1 MNVLVVGGGAREHAL
16 TWKALQSPLTD
27 TVFCAPG
34 NAATGSIAIN
44 TGLEAT
50 DVEGVAR
57 FVNERDVGLTV
68 IGPEVAVAAGLA
80 ARLTAAGRIV
90 FGPTQAAGRIESS
103 KAFAKSLMER
113 TGVPTPAH
121 RVFDNPASAKD
132 FVRGERRAFVV
143 KADGLAKGK
152 GTLVARDA
160 EETLECIDTLMLR
173 RTVGG
178 AADRIVMEENID
190 GRGGARRA
198 RGGERVLD
206 VQVECGSG
214 PRVPRVSRD
223 LCHRIPDRRVG
234 HDRARGS
241 CLPCRRRGRSIGL
254 RDGRRPGIDPRRAG
268 RIDGRGEGPCLPER
282 RSYSLSGD
290 DLSPRPRG
298 ARDRS
303 SRAAVSDGPLVGIVM
318 GSESDRPTIQ
328 RCCEVLD
335 GYGVTYEV
343 VVRSAHRDPE
353 GCRQWATEAE
363 GRGINVLVA
372 AAGGAAHLPGVV
384 AAWSVLPVIG
394 VPMSAGAL
402 GGLDALL
409 SMAQMPAG
417 IPVATVAIGDAGA
430 RNAGHL
436 AVGILALADAGAR
449 EKLVKR
455 REANR
460 QPKQ

>member
-80 ARLTAAGRIV
+80 DRLTAAGRLV

-173 RTVGG
+173 RTVGA
-178 AADRIVMEENID
+178 AADRIVLEEKID
-190 GRGGARRA
+190 GREVSLMALVD
-198 RGGERVLD
+198 GERILPLPPACDYKRAFDGDRGPNTGGMGGYSPVSFFGPDAVEQAVTTVLRPI
-206 VQVECGSG
+206 VE
-214 PRVPRVSRD
+214 
-223 LCHRIPDRRVG
+223 
-234 HDRARGS
+234 
-241 CLPCRRRGRSIGL
+241 GL
-254 RDGRRPGIDPRRAG
+254 RDGGTPYRGCLYAGLMVGSAGIQALEFNARFGDPEAQVVLPRLETDLIALLEAAA
-268 RIDGRGEGPCLPER
+268 RGELAEA
-282 RSYSLSGD
+282 SG
-290 DLSPRPRG
+290 SWTS
-298 ARDRS
+298 RS
-303 SRAAVSDGPLVGIVM
+303 SVGVVLASRGYPGTYATGYPIE
-318 GSESDRPTIQ
+318 GLGTIE
-328 RCCEVLD
+328 REVLVFHAGAAAD
-335 GYGVTYEV
+335 PSGYVT
-343 VVRSAHRDPE
+343 A
-353 GCRQWATEAE
+353 G
-363 GRGINVLVA
+363 GRVLTLVA
-372 AAGGAAHLPGVV
+372 
-384 AAWSVLPVIG
+384 
-394 VPMSAGAL
+394 L
-402 GGLDALL
+402 GD
-409 SMAQMPAG
+409 SMAEAKDRAYRNVDRIRFQGMTFRRDLAEREIEAPAL
-417 IPVATVAIGDAGA
+417 P
-430 RNAGHL
+430 
-436 AVGILALADAGAR
+436 
-449 EKLVKR
+449 
-455 REANR
+455 
-460 QPKQ
+460 

>member
-80 ARLTAAGRIV
+80 DRLTAAGRLV
-90 FGPTQAAGRIESS
+90 FGPTQVAGRIESS

-173 RTVGG
+173 RTVGA
-178 AADRIVMEENID
+178 AADRIVLEEKID
-190 GRGGARRA
+190 GREVSLMALVD
-198 RGGERVLD
+198 GERILPLPPACDYKRAFDGDRGPNTGGMGGYSPVSFFGPDAVEQAVTTVLRPI
-206 VQVECGSG
+206 VE
-214 PRVPRVSRD
+214 
-223 LCHRIPDRRVG
+223 
-234 HDRARGS
+234 
-241 CLPCRRRGRSIGL
+241 GL
-254 RDGRRPGIDPRRAG
+254 RDGGTPYRGCLYAGLMVGSAGIQALEFNARFGDPEAQVVLPRLETDLIALVEAAA
-268 RIDGRGEGPCLPER
+268 RGELAEA
-282 RSYSLSGD
+282 SG
-290 DLSPRPRG
+290 SWTS
-298 ARDRS
+298 RS
-303 SRAAVSDGPLVGIVM
+303 SVGVVLASRGYPGTYATGYPIE
-318 GSESDRPTIQ
+318 GLGTIE
-328 RCCEVLD
+328 REVLVFHAGAAAD
-335 GYGVTYEV
+335 PSGYVT
-343 VVRSAHRDPE
+343 A
-353 GCRQWATEAE
+353 G
-363 GRGINVLVA
+363 GRVLTLVA
-372 AAGGAAHLPGVV
+372 
-384 AAWSVLPVIG
+384 
-394 VPMSAGAL
+394 L
-402 GGLDALL
+402 GE
-409 SMAQMPAG
+409 SMAEAKDRAYRNVDRIRFQGMTFRRDLAEREIEAPAL
-417 IPVATVAIGDAGA
+417 P
-430 RNAGHL
+430 
-436 AVGILALADAGAR
+436 
-449 EKLVKR
+449 
-455 REANR
+455 
-460 QPKQ
+460 

>member
-80 ARLTAAGRIV
+80 DRLTAAGRLV

-173 RTVGG
+173 RTVGA
-178 AADRIVMEENID
+178 AADRIVLEEKID
-190 GRGGARRA
+190 GREVSLMALVD
-198 RGGERVLD
+198 GERILALPPACDYKRAFDGDRGPNTGGMGGYSPVSFFGPDAVEQAVTTVLRPI
-206 VQVECGSG
+206 VE
-214 PRVPRVSRD
+214 
-223 LCHRIPDRRVG
+223 
-234 HDRARGS
+234 
-241 CLPCRRRGRSIGL
+241 GL
-254 RDGRRPGIDPRRAG
+254 RDGGTPYRGCLYAGLMVGSAGIQALEFNARFGDPEAQVVLPRLETDLIALLEAAA
-268 RIDGRGEGPCLPER
+268 RGELAEA
-282 RSYSLSGD
+282 SG
-290 DLSPRPRG
+290 SWTS
-298 ARDRS
+298 RS
-303 SRAAVSDGPLVGIVM
+303 SVGVVLASRGYPGTYATGYPIE
-318 GSESDRPTIQ
+318 GLGTIE
-328 RCCEVLD
+328 REVLVFHAGAAAD
-335 GYGVTYEV
+335 PSGYVT
-343 VVRSAHRDPE
+343 A
-353 GCRQWATEAE
+353 G
-363 GRGINVLVA
+363 GRVLTLVA
-372 AAGGAAHLPGVV
+372 
-384 AAWSVLPVIG
+384 
-394 VPMSAGAL
+394 L
-402 GGLDALL
+402 GE
-409 SMAQMPAG
+409 SMAEAKDRAYRNVDRVRFQGMTFRRDLAEREIEAPAL
-417 IPVATVAIGDAGA
+417 P
-430 RNAGHL
+430 
-436 AVGILALADAGAR
+436 
-449 EKLVKR
+449 
-455 REANR
+455 
-460 QPKQ
+460 